1 MTPRRGRL
9 GDPEIALERFYRKAM
24 TISDNLRAL
33 GRFVKS
39 YWFWIVLLGVTNV
52 AAWLV
57 MESSWRTWPPTDLWS
72 VRMYLASGLL
82 LFDNLC
88 VLWWYAD
95 STRQLGVA
103 TGRQAAAAERQM
115 VVTER
120 QLALA
125 QQEYQDAWLERW
137 RENKPVVFA
146 QWGPDGNPQI
156 KNAGAGMAVNVYVV
170 APSQGGKPRQE
181 VLGAI
186 GSGEVVKIRGNA
198 EQLIR
203 TRGHV
208 LIAEGVPTRTRR
220 WNPSLNWQ
228 RQGGFEHRL
237 VYPTDETIEGARREN
252 ELSIE
257 QYLEIH
263 QQSLLQTLERP

>member
-1 MTPRRGRL
+1 MSIPQYVRVL
-9 GDPEIALERFYRKAM
+9 GVFIR
-24 TISDNLRAL
+24 
-33 GRFVKS
+33 S
-39 YWFWIVLLGVTNV
+39 YWFWIALLGATNV
-52 AAWLV
+52 ATWV
-57 MESSWRTWPPTDLWS
+57 GMELSWRTWPPTDFWS

-95 STRQLGVA
+95 STRELGVA
-103 TGRQAAAAERQM
+103 TGRQAEAAERQM

-125 QQEYQDAWLERW
+125 QQEYHDAWLERW

-146 QWGPDGNPQI
+146 QWGSDGNPEI
-156 KNAGAGMAVNVYVV
+156 KNAGAGMAINVYVLG
-170 APSQGGKPRQE
+170 ADRGGRPRRE
-181 VLGAI
+181 VLGAL
-186 GSGEVVKIRGNA
+186 GSGEVIRVRGNA
-198 EQLIR
+198 EQLLR
-203 TRGHV
+203 TPGHV

-237 VYPTDETIEGARREN
+237 VYPTNETIEGARREN
-252 ELSIE
+252 ELSID

-263 QQSLLQTLERP
+263 QQSLLQMLERP